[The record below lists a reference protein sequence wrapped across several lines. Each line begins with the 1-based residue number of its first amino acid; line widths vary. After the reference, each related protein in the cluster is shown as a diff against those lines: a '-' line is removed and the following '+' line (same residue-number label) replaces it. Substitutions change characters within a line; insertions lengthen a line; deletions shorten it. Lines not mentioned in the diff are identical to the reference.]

1 MAIDATAPYDDT
13 NVFARILR
21 GELPCRKV
29 YEDDH
34 VLAFHD
40 INPLAPVHILV
51 IPKGSYVSWDD
62 FSERGSAEEITAFV
76 RAVGRIAREQG
87 LEPLADALLA
97 DPTLD
102 PQETAA
108 AYVTGTGEGQVP
120 DAAAALESP
129 PQAQDEPRA
138 TAQAQQGQAAQPAAP
153 LSTLIPQAQT
163 YLGTLPCFNPGMQCT
178 AQRITV
184 TLAPNHRWRA
194 RSAYLD
200 QSRASGS
207 PMTDQGCWREI
218 PDHPPRILV
227 LEGNGNVRADLAL
240 VGNALRVLAVN
251 GQSPNLS
258 YSLTRQPDL
267 DPIDELAKEAL
278 PDCD

>member
-1 MAIDATAPYDDT
+1 MPSPARPAPLS
-13 NVFARILR
+13 FRPARR
-21 GELPCRKV
+21 AG
-29 YEDDH
+29 
-34 VLAFHD
+34 VLAALV
-40 INPLAPVHILV
+40 LA
-51 IPKGSYVSWDD
+51 GAAGCAQQ
-62 FSERGSAEEITAFV
+62 REEGYYAPPRESTVTDAQSQAQQSRSMSLV
-76 RAVGRIAREQG
+76 RAPSQLQIGLKPDAR
-87 LEPLADALLA
+87 
-97 DPTLD
+97 
-102 PQETAA
+102 
-108 AYVTGTGEGQVP
+108 GQARQP